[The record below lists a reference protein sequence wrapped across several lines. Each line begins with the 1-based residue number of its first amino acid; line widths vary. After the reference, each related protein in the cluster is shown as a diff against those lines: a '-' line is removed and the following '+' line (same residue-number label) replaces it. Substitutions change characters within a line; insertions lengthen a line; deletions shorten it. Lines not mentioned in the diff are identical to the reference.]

1 MRLPP
6 FSRLACVF
14 LMLAGGVSIP
24 RCVSADEP
32 SIIASDLKEET
43 FGSAADQGRL
53 AWAILE
59 AIEQQNIS
67 PPPRQALIRVLTQAL
82 IRIPKDA
89 VKVSYRELLERV
101 DSEFLQCQ
109 SADEMAHVVE
119 RNERYLNFDRVIAE
133 LTSGF
138 GENLGKFRL
147 IRAKDHEVEEQFH
160 GNRYVGL
167 GINLYHNDPS
177 HIPVI
182 MKLRPGGPAER
193 GGLKPRT
200 NIHEIDGRPTENVP
214 QQTILD
220 WIRGP
225 IGTDVTLKIS
235 HETSKEQRLV
245 TLARGLI
252 RFESLKD
259 RHREPISRDGLRYD
273 RREPIGWIH
282 VETINGSTLHELRVA
297 ENQARED
304 GIRVLMLDFRGF
316 GQPGDLHQSLL
327 IADSFLDGGAIWT
340 RIDGSA
346 EPRTEFADRE
356 CLFRET
362 PLIVLIDWN
371 TGPCHCAI
379 AAALQDAGRAKLI
392 GESPEFNGNIST
404 SVRLNGVPYSLTM
417 ETTRLNRS
425 RQDRQWPLE
434 PDYSVAENSVAQN
447 MRASVNQTSVPT
459 GFRLGDR
466 VILANDLNSKSSD
479 STTTRPSNEPT
490 RSKDPSESAQV
501 THGNSTP
508 SNRVTPENSPVRPV
522 PIRKRL
528 PIEDV
533 AILVALEIQRG
544 LPPAS
549 VKPASSD
556 QNTQHKESTR

>member
-14 LMLAGGVSIP
+14 LMLAGGVSSS
-24 RCVSADEP
+24 RYVSGAEP
-32 SIIASDLKEET
+32 SIVTSDLKDET

-82 IRIPKDA
+82 FRIPKDA
-89 VKVSYRELLERV
+89 VNVSYRELLEHV

-109 SADEMAHVVE
+109 SADEMALVAE
-119 RNERYLNFDRVIAE
+119 QNERYLNFDRAIAE

-182 MKLRPGGPAER
+182 MRIRPGGPADR

-200 NIHEIDGRPTENVP
+200 YIHEIDGRPTKNVP

-225 IGTDVTLKIS
+225 IGTEVTLKVS
-235 HETSKEQRLV
+235 HETSIEQRLV

-282 VETINGSTLHELRVA
+282 VETINGSTLHELRIA
-297 ENQARED
+297 DNQARED
-304 GIRVLMLDFRGF
+304 GIRVLVLDFRGL
-316 GQPGDLHQSLL
+316 GEPDDLHQSLL
-327 IADSFLDGGAIWT
+327 VADSFLDGGAIWT

-346 EPRTEFADRE
+346 EPRTEFADQE
-356 CLFRET
+356 CLFRDT
-362 PLIVLIDWN
+362 PLIVLINWQ
-371 TGPCHCAI
+371 TRPCHCAI

-392 GESPEFNGNIST
+392 GESPDFQGIIST
-404 SVRLNGVPYSLTM
+404 TVRLSGVPYSLTM
-417 ETTRLNRS
+417 ATTRLNRA

-434 PDYSVAENSVAQN
+434 LDYTVAENPVAEN
-447 MRASVNQTSVPT
+447 MPASVNQARIPK

-466 VILANDLNSKSSD
+466 VILESDLNRKSSD
-479 STTTRPSNEPT
+479 TTTTRPSNDPT
-490 RSKDPSESAQV
+490 RPSYPNESVQV
-501 THGNSTP
+501 PLKSSNP
-508 SNRVTPENSPVRPV
+508 SNLIAPESSPTRPA
-522 PIRKRL
+522 PPRTRL

-556 QNTQHKESTR
+556 QNTRYKDSTR